1 MIITFLT
8 KYDCIAE
15 YQFRSA
21 SSSAFELL
29 KSKKH
34 IDSDVD
40 DDYGDDHVAK
50 LCGKQMVVYKAEI
63 TQSGCTQDQTSN
75 AENFINM
82 ALAKEKAKKIMGKI
96 EKRMQNLSL

>member
-1 MIITFLT
+1 MSILT
-8 KYDCIAE
+8 ENVSKVK

-21 SSSAFELL
+21 SSSTFELL

-40 DDYGDDHVAK
+40 DDYGDDYVAK